1 MKKYIL
7 LFLVASISLIAQ
19 EKQDVIYLKNGDII
33 KGEIVENVPNVYV
46 RIELTGGTILTYNYD
61 KIKKFT
67 KEFVKNT
74 SLEKN
79 LNRSTILRKQHQ
91 TEDIHTSQYSNAILT
106 NSQKNAMYENQKK
119 SPATARVLSF
129 LISST
134 GHAYAGNWGRGL
146 SFLGARVLCVGAA
159 FETSDE
165 NAQRGWLL
173 GMFAIAIWEIVD
185 AGNEAEKYNRR
196 LYNRIYGASSNFGFN
211 ISPVKQICNIPVND
225 GVQLNFSYNF

>member
-61 KIKKFT
+61 KIEKFT

-91 TEDIHTSQYSNAILT
+91 TDIHTSQYSNAILT

-134 GHAYAGNWGRGL
+134 GHAYAGNWGAGL
-146 SFLGARVLCVGAA
+146 AFLGGRVLCVGAA
-159 FETSDE
+159 VNAETE
-165 NAQRGWLL
+165 EEAKGWLIGL
-173 GMFAIAIWEIVD
+173 VALAIWEIVD

-196 LYNRIYGASSNFGFN
+196 LYNKIYGSQSFGIN
-211 ISPVKQICNIPVND
+211 ISPMKQICNIPVSD